1 MPLVFFGSYFGTI
14 REPGLWLTVPFAVRR
29 GVSLRVS
36 NFSSKILKV
45 NDLMGN
51 PVEIAAVLVVRV
63 VDTAKAI
70 FDVERYETFIEIQ
83 SETSLRHIATRYAYD
98 DFEGNGLSLRGN
110 PDEVSA
116 ELMTELQQRL
126 NIAGVEVSEA
136 RLTHLAYST
145 EIAGAMLQRQTS
157 HSYTLCSSNN
167 RGGCCRHGEPSH

>member
-1 MPLVFFGSYFGTI
+1 LGFIVILALGIAGTHFVEQENLFVGVPLLGIAIILLSGIIVVQPNKSYALVFFGSYFGTI

-98 DFEGNGLSLRGN
+98 DFEGKGLSLRGN

-116 ELMTELQQRL
+116 ELM
-126 NIAGVEVSEA
+126 N
-136 RLTHLAYST
+136 
-145 EIAGAMLQRQTS
+145 
-157 HSYTLCSSNN
+157 
-167 RGGCCRHGEPSH
+167 